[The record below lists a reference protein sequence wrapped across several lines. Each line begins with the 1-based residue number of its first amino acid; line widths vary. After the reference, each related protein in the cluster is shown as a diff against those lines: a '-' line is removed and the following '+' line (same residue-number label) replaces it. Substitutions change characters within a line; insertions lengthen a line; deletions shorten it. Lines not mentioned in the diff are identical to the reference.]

1 LKHKELG
8 IDLVKSVQ
16 KHARQLVTNEQVQK
30 SLRKTIA
37 CCMEDHYV
45 VLRDV
50 EGHSVRFTL
59 R

>member
-1 LKHKELG
+1 MKHKELG

-30 SLRKTIA
+30 SLRQTIA
-37 CCMEDHYV
+37 CCVEDHYM
-45 VLRDV
+45 VLRNV
-50 EGHSVRFTL
+50 AGHSVRYTL